1 VAQTSDFPQQKQAQG
16 ATSPLEK
23 FLADAR
29 LHLVETGTRNRLVHT
44 PRASKRT
51 RSLALSDIDA
61 DDVFATLVRNPKTI
75 RFLARD
81 GDDEAPLL
89 ALPDQVARNV
99 SSGLMLQTILASEP
113 LEKRLLSI
121 YRDAKI
127 AEEEQGINI
136 LYLAIG
142 FFNGSRTKGPT

>member
-1 VAQTSDFPQQKQAQG
+1 MQTPGFAWLKPGHAIVLSIR
-16 ATSPLEK
+16 LEP
-23 FLADAR
+23 
-29 LHLVETGTRNRLVHT
+29 RN
-44 PRASKRT
+44 ST

-81 GDDEAPLL
+81 DDDEAPLL

-99 SSGLMLQTILASEP
+99 SSGLMLQTSLASEP

-142 FFNGSRTKGPT
+142 LYGSRTKSPM